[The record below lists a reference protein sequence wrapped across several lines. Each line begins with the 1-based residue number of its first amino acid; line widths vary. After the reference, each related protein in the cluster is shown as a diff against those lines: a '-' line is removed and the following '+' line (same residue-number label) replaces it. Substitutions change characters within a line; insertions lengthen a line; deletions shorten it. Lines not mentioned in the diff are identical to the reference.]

1 MLPASSNKPLHEKL
15 TAAGGLADE
24 MLSSEGRTA
33 LPVAAKTGLEAD
45 ACEPHVVLA
54 GNVRKKIEAILDETV
69 AEVRQLAVATAV
81 LGAKLLGSDYCTRAR
96 GLVVRILA
104 GDRPQGE
111 LTDLLR
117 RGYSKS
123 QAARAIQAFVR
134 YRLKRVYEPSRG
146 QQHAGLAQAV
156 RPGSVEMFEHGA
168 ARELRLQRLRHGVGL
183 SSEVRAAE
191 ARCGIPL
198 GVWMARR
205 ISDRPIPRVSSTS
218 SGGSSRSAGCQDA
231 ERC

>member
-1 MLPASSNKPLHEKL
+1 MLPASSNEPLHEKL
-15 TAAGGLADE
+15 TAADGLAVE
-24 MLSSEGRTA
+24 RLSSEGGTTT
-33 LPVAAKTGLEAD
+33 PVATETGLEAD
-45 ACEPHVVLA
+45 ACELHVVLA
-54 GNVRKKIEAILDETV
+54 GNVRKKIEAILDETA

-81 LGAKLLGSDYCTRAR
+81 LGAKLLGGDYCTRAR

-104 GDRPQGE
+104 GDRSHGE
-111 LTDLLR
+111 LADLLR
-117 RGYSKS
+117 RGYSRS
-123 QAARAIQAFVR
+123 QAVRAIQAFVR
-134 YRLKRVYEPSRG
+134 YRLKRAYEPNRG
-146 QQHAGLAQAV
+146 RQHTGLAQAV

-168 ARELRLQRLRHGVGL
+168 ARELSMQRLRHGVGL

-218 SGGSSRSAGCQDA
+218 SGGSSRSAGGQDT